1 MANPDDD
8 PRAARAALRREEDA
22 LAAFFDAAR
31 AEPRTPPAA
40 LLEAI
45 LADARRT
52 AAGAGAPAA
61 SPAPAGAGPD
71 LGALLRPL
79 GGWGAATALAGCLAL
94 GLVAGSLGAGEDLA
108 AETLW
113 SDPVA
118 ALSADGIDGF
128 FDLGATE
135 G

>member
-1 MANPDDD
+1 MAKPDDD

-22 LAAFFDAAR
+22 LAEFFEAAR

-45 LADARRT
+45 LADAEALRP
-52 AAGAGAPAA
+52 GPAA
-61 SPAPAGAGPD
+61 PRRARAQGWPD

-79 GGWGAATALAGCLAL
+79 GGWGAAAALAGCLAA
-94 GLVAGSLGAGEDLA
+94 GLIAGSLGAGADLA
-108 AETLW
+108 ATVW

-118 ALSADGIDGF
+118 ALSADGVDGF
-128 FDLGATE
+128 FDLGAAE